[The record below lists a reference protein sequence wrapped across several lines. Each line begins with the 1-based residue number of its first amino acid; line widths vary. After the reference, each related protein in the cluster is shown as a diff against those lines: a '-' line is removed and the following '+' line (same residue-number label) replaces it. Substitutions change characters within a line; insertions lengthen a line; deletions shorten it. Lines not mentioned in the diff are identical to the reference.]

1 MEINQER
8 AEKSTAKAHISDFI
22 KSCQINIMKV
32 GEKGIRLSGG
42 KKRIGI
48 ARALYRNFNIII
60 LDEPSN
66 ALDLKTEK
74 KVADTL
80 SKIDKEKTL
89 ILISHSEDTLKF
101 FDRILDLDKLS
112 QTND

>member
-8 AEKSTAKAHISDFI
+8 AEKSAAKAHISDFI
-22 KSCQINIMKV
+22 KSLPNKYNEKV

-42 KKRIGI
+42 QKQRIGI

-60 LDEPSN
+60 LDELSN

-80 SKIDKEKTL
+80 SKIDKEKL
-89 ILISHSEDTLKF
+89 
-101 FDRILDLDKLS
+101 
-112 QTND
+112 